1 MKWLGFEYGRYEGAH
16 KVLLRAS
23 GGAERGNEGKSR
35 ILLRASAQAGEGAR
49 KYQKF
54 ER

>member
-1 MKWLGFEYGRYEGAH
+1 MKWLGVEYGRYEGAH

-23 GGAERGNEGKSR
+23 RGAERGNEGKSR
-35 ILLRASAQAGEGAR
+35 IPLHASVQAKESAK
-49 KYQKF
+49 KYQKL